1 MWESIKS
8 FWGDVVTGYQYGD
21 LAQSTLNARDA
32 IGLQDSSS
40 WGFKIG
46 DYAEDVVG
54 FISRGVTNVA
64 KDFGKEYAASK
75 LGGDG
80 PTSRMPTRTRGSVTS
95 SAGNSYQT
103 TGKYRASQVNY
114 NEIGYADPRVQ
125 QAARQLTTTNNPTFQ
140 AAFNPI
146 PMNLRQGT
154 PTMRIDMNPSVNV
167 RTQTKPVEIA

>member
-8 FWGDVVTGYQYGD
+8 FWGDITSGYSYGD
-21 LAQSTLNARDA
+21 LAQSTIDARDA

-54 FISRGVTNVA
+54 FIAKGAKNVA
-64 KDFGKEYAASK
+64 KNFASNYVESQFG
-75 LGGDG
+75 GG
-80 PTSRMPTRTRGSVTS
+80 RMPDRKPTFVRSGAGST
-95 SAGNSYQT
+95 YQT

-114 NEIGYADPRVQ
+114 NEVGYADPRVQ
-125 QAARQLTTTNNPTFQ
+125 QAARQLAGTNNASFQ

-146 PMNLRQGT
+146 GMTVRQGT
-154 PTMRIDMNPSVNV
+154 PTMSIDMTPGINV